1 MSSGHVR
8 APFRAGSFY
17 PATPEACQ
25 RAIADCRADEP
36 PAPQDLHG
44 AKLFGGIV
52 PHAGWVYS
60 GATALGVFDALKN
73 ASPKP
78 ETLVIFATAHRPD
91 VNAPSLQAEGA
102 WMVPGGT
109 VEIDAELARAMLEE
123 AAPDGALVEKNRAH
137 DGDHAIEVQL
147 PFVLDALP
155 GARIVPVAVPPV
167 PCGAELGAATARALK
182 RLGRNGVAVASTDLT
197 HYGPNYYGFA
207 PQGVGPEAHRWS
219 KDVNDRAFLEKVLAL
234 DASGAF
240 EAGVRDRSACGP
252 AAAAAAI
259 ACATEL
265 GARRA
270 VLLEHIT
277 SWERRKSGLPEDF
290 VGYAGIVFA

>member
-8 APFRAGSFY
+8 APYRAGSFY
-17 PATPEACQ
+17 PATAEACR
-25 RAIADCRADEP
+25 RAISDCREEEP
-36 PAPQDLHG
+36 PVPADLRG

-60 GATALGVFDALKN
+60 GATALGVFDAMKN

-78 ETLVIFATAHRPD
+78 ETIVIFATAHRPD
-91 VNAPSLQAEGA
+91 VIAPSLQAEGA
-102 WMVPGGT
+102 WSVPGGA
-109 VEIDAELARAMLEE
+109 VEIDNELARAMLQE
-123 AAPDGALVEKNRAH
+123 AATDGALVERSRAH
-137 DGDHAIEVQL
+137 EGDHAIEVQL

-167 PCGAELGAATARALK
+167 PCGPELGAATARALK
-182 RLGRNGVAVASTDLT
+182 RIGRNGVALASTDLT

-234 DASGAF
+234 DARGAF
-240 EAGVRDRSACGP
+240 EAGVRDHSACGP

-259 ACATEL
+259 ACAAGS

-270 VLLEHIT
+270 VLLEHVT

-290 VGYAGIVFA
+290 VGYASVVFA